1 MKGSIRERS
10 PGRWAIILDQRD
22 PATGNR
28 KRKWH
33 SFRGTKRQAQ
43 TECARLIAAMKDG
56 TYIEPSK
63 ITVAQFLDRWLDHIK
78 SQVTPKSHE
87 RYSGLVKKN
96 IAPALGAVLLAK
108 LRPVNIG
115 EAYAVAL
122 KDGRKDGRSGG
133 LAPRTVGHMHRVL
146 KQALSQAVKW
156 ELLMRNPAD
165 AVDPPKVEWKP
176 VSTYDLSETARIL
189 EAVRGKT
196 IFMPALLAVMCGLRR
211 GEICALRWR
220 NADLD
225 GAQLSV
231 VESVEQTK
239 SGLRFKSPKSGKG
252 RKVALLPI
260 VVDEL
265 RARRARLAQE
275 LLKLGKRISDDDFV
289 VSHPDGSM
297 LPPIHV
303 SQQWGFAIAKTGLA
317 RLRFHDLRHAHATHL
332 LAMGVHPKVAS
343 ERLGHSRVGITL
355 DLYSHVI
362 PGMQEDAAADLDR
375 AFKAAIR
382 GIEKPKG

>member
-10 PGRWAIILDQRD
+10 AGHWAIILDQRD

-33 SFRGTKRQAQ
+33 SFKGTKRQAQ
-43 TECARLIAAMKDG
+43 IECARLIAAMKDG

-63 ITVAQFLDRWLDHIK
+63 ITVAQFLDRWLEHIT

-87 RYSGLVKKN
+87 RYLGLVRKN
-96 IAPALGAVLLAK
+96 IVPALGAQFLTK
-108 LRPVNIG
+108 LRPVQIS
-115 EAYAVAL
+115 EAYSTAL
-122 KDGRKDGRSGG
+122 KNGRQDGRSGG

-156 ELLMRNPAD
+156 ELLTRNPAD

-176 VSTYDLSETARIL
+176 VSTYDLTETAEIL
-189 EAVRGKT
+189 EAVRGKR

-211 GEICALRWR
+211 GEICALRWHHV
-220 NADLD
+220 DLD

-252 RKVALLPI
+252 RKVALPPI

-265 RARRARLAQE
+265 RSHRARLAQE
-275 LLKLGKRISDDDFV
+275 LLKLGKRLSDGDFV
-289 VSHPDGSM
+289 VSHPDGAM
-297 LPPIHV
+297 VPPIHV

-317 RLRFHDLRHAHATHL
+317 KLRFHDLRHAHATHL

-375 AFKAAIR
+375 ALKAALR
-382 GIEKPKG
+382 RIEKPNG

>member
-1 MKGSIRERS
+1 MKGHIRERS
-10 PGRWAIILDQRD
+10 SGHWAIILDQHEA
-22 PATGNR
+22 ATGRR

-33 SFRGTKRQAQ
+33 SFKGTKRQAQ

-63 ITVAQFLDRWLDHIK
+63 ITLGQFLDRWLDHIK

-87 RYSGLVKKN
+87 RYSGLVNQN
-96 IAPALGAVLLAK
+96 IVPALGSTLLTK
-108 LRPVNIG
+108 LRPVHIS
-115 EAYAVAL
+115 EAYAAAL

-156 ELLMRNPAD
+156 ELLTRNPAD

-176 VSTYDLSETARIL
+176 VSTYDLSETAKIL
-189 EAVRGKT
+189 EALRGKP

-211 GEICALRWR
+211 GEICALRWHHI
-220 NADLD
+220 DLD

-252 RKVALLPI
+252 RKVALPQT

-265 RARRARLAQE
+265 RSHRARLAQE
-275 LLKLGKRISDDDFV
+275 LLKLGKRLSDGDFV
-289 VSHPDGSM
+289 VSHPEGAM
-297 LPPIHV
+297 VPPIHV

-317 RLRFHDLRHAHATHL
+317 KLRFHDLRHAHATHL

-362 PGMQEDAAADLDR
+362 PGMQENAAADLDR
-375 AFKAAIR
+375 AMKDAIR
-382 GIEKPKG
+382 GIEKTIG

>member
-10 PGRWAIILDQRD
+10 AGHWAIILDQRD
-22 PATGNR
+22 PATGSR

-33 SFRGTKRQAQ
+33 SFKGTKRQAQ
-43 TECARLIAAMKDG
+43 IECARLISAMKDG
-56 TYIEPSK
+56 SYIEPSK
-63 ITVAQFLDRWLDHIK
+63 LTVAQFLDRWLDHVK

-96 IAPALGAVLLAK
+96 IVPALGAMILTKV
-108 LRPVNIG
+108 RPVHIG
-115 EAYAVAL
+115 EAYSAAL

-156 ELLMRNPAD
+156 ELLARNPAD

-176 VSTYDLSETARIL
+176 VATYDLSETAQIL
-189 EAVRGKT
+189 EAIRGKP

-220 NADLD
+220 NVDLD
-225 GAQLSV
+225 GAQFSI

-239 SGLRFKSPKSGKG
+239 AGLRFKSPKSGKG
-252 RKVALLPI
+252 RKVALPPT

-265 RARRARLAQE
+265 RTHRARLAE
-275 LLKLGKRISDDDFV
+275 DLLKLGKRISDEDFV
-289 VSHPDGSM
+289 VCHPDGSM

-317 RLRFHDLRHAHATHL
+317 KLRFHDLRHAHATHL

-362 PGMQEDAAADLDR
+362 PGMQENAAADLDR
-375 AFKAAIR
+375 AIKAALR
-382 GIEKPKG
+382 GIEKTNG

>member
-10 PGRWAIILDQRD
+10 PGHWAIILDQRD

-33 SFRGTKRQAQ
+33 SFKGTKRQAQ

-96 IAPALGAVLLAK
+96 IVPALGATLLAK
-108 LRPVNIG
+108 LRPANIS
-115 EAYAVAL
+115 EAYSAAL

-156 ELLMRNPAD
+156 ELLTRNPAD

-176 VSTYDLSETARIL
+176 VATYDLSETAQIL
-189 EAVRGKT
+189 EAVRGKP

-220 NADLD
+220 SVDLE

-231 VESVEQTK
+231 VESLEQTK

-265 RARRARLAQE
+265 RAHRARLAQE

-289 VSHPDGSM
+289 VSHPDASM

-303 SQQWGFAIAKTGLA
+303 SQQWAFAIAKTGLA
-317 RLRFHDLRHAHATHL
+317 KLRFHDLRHAHATHL

-355 DLYSHVI
+355 DLYSHII

-382 GIEKPKG
+382 GNEKPKG

>member
-1 MKGSIRERS
+1 MKGHLRERS
-10 PGRWAIILDQRD
+10 PGHWAIILDQHD
-22 PATGNR
+22 AGTGRR

-33 SFRGTKRQAQ
+33 SFKGTKRQAQ
-43 TECARLIAAMKDG
+43 IECARLIAAINNG
-56 TYIEPSK
+56 SYTEPSK
-63 ITVAQFLDRWLDHIK
+63 ITLSQFLDRWLGHIK

-87 RYSGLVKKN
+87 RYSGLVNQN
-96 IAPALGAVLLAK
+96 IVPALGSQLLIK
-108 LRPVNIG
+108 LRPVHISD
-115 EAYAVAL
+115 AYAAAL
-122 KDGRKDGRSGG
+122 KNGRKDGRSGG

-156 ELLMRNPAD
+156 ELLARNPAD

-176 VSTYDLSETARIL
+176 VATYDLSETAQII
-189 EAVRGKT
+189 EAIRGKP

-220 NADLD
+220 NVDLD
-225 GAQLSV
+225 GAQISI

-239 SGLRFKSPKSGKG
+239 AGLRFKSPKSGKG
-252 RKVALLPI
+252 RKVALPQT

-265 RARRARLAQE
+265 RTHRARLAE
-275 LLKLGKRISDDDFV
+275 DLLKLGKRMSDDDFV

-297 LPPIHV
+297 IPPVHV

-317 RLRFHDLRHAHATHL
+317 KLRFHDLRHAHATHL

-362 PGMQEDAAADLDR
+362 PGMQENAAADLDR
-375 AFKAAIR
+375 AMKAAIR
-382 GIEKPKG
+382 GIEKTIG